1 MRLSKQILLLI
12 LFLVVMLPEAVQ
24 AEEQLH
30 TKTVLVIGTG
40 KIYSD
45 NVAVARNRAISN
57 SLVSAIENVAKD
69 FLPLESLV
77 QNFQV
82 INEILYSN
90 AKEFVQG
97 YKVLTE
103 AFYGNSYRVM
113 VQATVSIDKVQ
124 QQLSIAGIMIGKK
137 SMPRV
142 LFFIAEQSAEDNLPQ
157 YWWGEGMPAVKSVA
171 ESGMTRV
178 MMKKGFLII
187 DYGELAQNLR
197 NEASGLESGSDWQ
210 EPGMPLSLELES
222 DQDRPDKTLILESES
237 NEQKVHKKLSLGA
250 ELNYQEAIELG
261 AKINADVVIVGKSI
275 ASKAP
280 NIMGKNI
287 KSFRGVVTAR
297 AFRTDTGKEIA
308 SASQTA
314 VSVNIDE
321 VAGGRAA
328 LSDAGALAGKD
339 LSLQILDEWQKEIK
353 KLVNIEL
360 AVSGTSNFANFVQ
373 FRKTLNDIS
382 GVNRV
387 QLKEMRLDESVIS
400 VDFQGN
406 AKELADALMLEA
418 FDSFGI
424 NIYEVSQNRLRIE
437 FIPSQ

>member
-1 MRLSKQILLLI
+1 MRLSKQILLLV
-12 LFLVVMLPEAVQ
+12 LFLVMMLPGGVQ

-30 TKTVLVIGTG
+30 TKTILVIGTG
-40 KIYSD
+40 RIYGD
-45 NVAVARNRAISN
+45 NVTVARNRAISN

-69 FLPLESLV
+69 FLPLESLI

-90 AKEFVQG
+90 TKEFVQG

-103 AFYGNSYRVM
+103 ALSGNTYRVM

-137 SMPRV
+137 SMPRL
-142 LFFIAEQSAEDNLPQ
+142 LFFIAEQSTEDNLPQ
-157 YWWGEGMPAVKSVA
+157 YWWGEDMPAVKSAA
-171 ESGMTRV
+171 ESGMTGV
-178 MMKKGFLII
+178 MMEKGFLII

-197 NEASGLESGSDWQ
+197 NET
-210 EPGMPLSLELES
+210 LSLELES
-222 DQDRPDKTLILESES
+222 DQDRSDKTLILEP
-237 NEQKVHKKLSLGA
+237 
-250 ELNYQEAIELG
+250 ELDYQEAHDTLSLEPELDYQEAAQLG
-261 AKINADVVIVGKSI
+261 VRVNADVVIVGKAI

-287 KSFRGVVTAR
+287 KSFRGTVTVR

-339 LSLQILDEWQKEIK
+339 LSLQILEEWRKEIK

-360 AVSGTSNFANFVQ
+360 AVEGTANFANFVQ
-373 FRKTLNDIS
+373 FRKTLNDIP

-406 AKELADALMLEA
+406 AKELADALMLKA

-424 NIYEVSQNRLRIE
+424 NIYEVSQNSLRIE
-437 FIPSQ
+437 LIPSQ

>member
-1 MRLSKQILLLI
+1 MRLSKQILLLV
-12 LFLVVMLPEAVQ
+12 LFLVMMLPGGVQ

-40 KIYSD
+40 RIYSD

-69 FLPLESLV
+69 FLPLESLI

-103 AFYGNSYRVM
+103 ALSGNIYRVM

-142 LFFIAEQSAEDNLPQ
+142 LFFIAEQSTEDNLPQ
-157 YWWGEGMPAVKSVA
+157 YWWGEGMSAVKSAA
-171 ESGMTRV
+171 ENSMAGI
-178 MMKKGFLII
+178 MMKKGFLIV
-187 DYGELAQNLR
+187 DYENLAQNLR
-197 NEASGLESGSDWQ
+197 NEALDLE
-210 EPGMPLSLELES
+210 PELE
-222 DQDRPDKTLILESES
+222 
-237 NEQKVHKKLSLGA
+237 H
-250 ELNYQEAIELG
+250 QEAVQLG
-261 AKINADVVIVGKSI
+261 VRVNADVVIVGKAI

-287 KSFRGVVTAR
+287 KSFKGAVTVR

-314 VSVNIDE
+314 LSANVDE
-321 VAGGRAA
+321 VAGGMAA

-339 LSLQILDEWQKEIK
+339 LSLQILEEWRKEIK

-360 AVSGTSNFANFVQ
+360 AVEGTANFANFVQ

-406 AKELADALMLEA
+406 AKELADALMLKA

-437 FIPSQ
+437 LIPSQ

>member
-1 MRLSKQILLLI
+1 
-12 LFLVVMLPEAVQ
+12 MLPEAVQ

-40 KIYSD
+40 RIYSD

-69 FLPLESLV
+69 FLPLESLI

-103 AFYGNSYRVM
+103 ALSGNIYRVM

-142 LFFIAEQSAEDNLPQ
+142 LFFIAEQSTEDNLPQ
-157 YWWGEGMPAVKSVA
+157 YWWGEGMSAVKSVA

-197 NEASGLESGSDWQ
+197 NEALDLE
-210 EPGMPLSLELES
+210 PELE
-222 DQDRPDKTLILESES
+222 
-237 NEQKVHKKLSLGA
+237 H
-250 ELNYQEAIELG
+250 QEAVQLG
-261 AKINADVVIVGKSI
+261 VRVNADVVIVGKAI

-287 KSFRGVVTAR
+287 KSFKGAVTVR

-321 VAGGRAA
+321 VAGGKAA

-339 LSLQILDEWQKEIK
+339 LSLQILEEWQKEIK

-437 FIPSQ
+437 LIPSQ

>member
-1 MRLSKQILLLI
+1 MPLFYNIVKKVFITAFFVAAVMILSGIDTADAQQAKDTFIVMGAGNVKKEDVSAARREAI
-12 LFLVVMLPEAVQ
+12 HNFLVTAVGFK
-24 AEEQLH
+24 A
-30 TKTVLVIGTG
+30 TG
-40 KIYSD
+40 RMNIDSM
-45 NVAVARNRAISN
+45 
-57 SLVSAIENVAKD
+57 
-69 FLPLESLV
+69 V
-77 QNFQV
+77 QNFETL
-82 INEILYSN
+82 NEILYPN
-90 AKEFVQG
+90 IDKFIRG
-97 YKVLTE
+97 YKVLTG
-103 AFYGNSYRVM
+103 ARSDSVYRVM

-142 LFFIAEQSAEDNLPQ
+142 LFFIAEQSTEDNLPQ
-157 YWWGEGMPAVKSVA
+157 YWWGEGMSAVKSVA

-178 MMKKGFLII
+178 MMEKGFLII

-197 NEASGLESGSDWQ
+197 NDTLNLE
-210 EPGMPLSLELES
+210 PEL
-222 DQDRPDKTLILESES
+222 D
-237 NEQKVHKKLSLGA
+237 
-250 ELNYQEAIELG
+250 YQEAVQLG
-261 AKINADVVIVGKSI
+261 VRVNADVVIVGKAI

-287 KSFRGVVTAR
+287 KSFRGTVTVL

-314 VSVNIDE
+314 VSVNLDE
-321 VAGGRAA
+321 VAGGKAA

-406 AKELADALMLEA
+406 AKEIADALMLEA
-418 FDSFGI
+418 FDSFG
-424 NIYEVSQNRLRIE
+424 L
-437 FIPSQ
+437 

>member
-1 MRLSKQILLLI
+1 MRLSKQILLLV
-12 LFLVVMLPEAVQ
+12 LFLVMMLPGGVQ

-40 KIYSD
+40 RIYSD

-69 FLPLESLV
+69 FLPLESLI

-103 AFYGNSYRVM
+103 ALSGNIYRVM

-142 LFFIAEQSAEDNLPQ
+142 LFFIAEQSTEDNLPQ
-157 YWWGEGMPAVKSVA
+157 YWWGEGMSAVKSAA
-171 ESGMTRV
+171 ENSMAGI
-178 MMKKGFLII
+178 MMKKGFLIV
-187 DYGELAQNLR
+187 DYENLAQNLR
-197 NEASGLESGSDWQ
+197 NEALDLE
-210 EPGMPLSLELES
+210 PELE
-222 DQDRPDKTLILESES
+222 
-237 NEQKVHKKLSLGA
+237 H
-250 ELNYQEAIELG
+250 QEAVQLG
-261 AKINADVVIVGKSI
+261 VRVNADVVIVGKAI

-287 KSFRGVVTAR
+287 KSFKGAVTVR

-314 VSVNIDE
+314 LSANVDE
-321 VAGGRAA
+321 VAGGMAA

-339 LSLQILDEWQKEIK
+339 LSLQILEEWRKEIK

-360 AVSGTSNFANFVQ
+360 AVEGTANFANFVQ

-387 QLKEMRLDESVIS
+387 QLKEMRVDESVIS

-424 NIYEVSQNRLRIE
+424 NIYEVSQNSLRIE
-437 FIPSQ
+437 LIPSQ

>member
-1 MRLSKQILLLI
+1 MRSAKQISLFV
-12 LFLVVMLPEAVQ
+12 LFLLALSVGVQ

-30 TKTVLVIGTG
+30 ATHSVVLVIGTG
-40 KIYSD
+40 RIYAD

-57 SLVSAIENVAKD
+57 SLVSAIENVVKD

-82 INEILYSN
+82 INNILYSN
-90 AKEFVQG
+90 TEEFVQG

-103 AFYGNSYRVM
+103 ALSGNTYRVM
-113 VQATVSIDKVQ
+113 VQATVSIEKVQ

-142 LFFIAEQSAEDNLPQ
+142 LFFIAEQSTEDSLPQ
-157 YWWGEGMPAVKSVA
+157 YWWGEGMSAVKSVA
-171 ESGMTRV
+171 ENSMAGV

-187 DYGELAQNLR
+187 NYKNLAQNLR
-197 NEASGLESGSDWQ
+197 NETLDELDHQ
-210 EPGMPLSLELES
+210 EAVEILSLE
-222 DQDRPDKTLILESES
+222 P
-237 NEQKVHKKLSLGA
+237 
-250 ELNYQEAIELG
+250 ELDHQEAVELG
-261 AKINADVVIVGKSI
+261 VRVNADVVIVGKAI

-287 KSFRGVVTAR
+287 KSFKGAVTVR
-297 AFRTDTGKEIA
+297 AFRADTGEEIA
-308 SASQTA
+308 FALQTA
-314 VSVNIDE
+314 VSTNVDE

-339 LSLQILDEWQKEIK
+339 LSSQILEEWRKEIK

-360 AVSGTSNFANFVQ
+360 VVKGTANFANFVQ
-373 FRKTLNDIS
+373 FRKILNDIS

-387 QLKEMRLDESVIS
+387 QLKEMRLDEAVLS

-406 AKELADALMLEA
+406 AKELADALMLKA

-437 FIPSQ
+437 LIPSE

>member
-1 MRLSKQILLLI
+1 MRLSKQILLLA
-12 LFLVVMLPEAVQ
+12 LFLVMMLPEAVQ

-40 KIYSD
+40 KIYSN

-69 FLPLESLV
+69 FLPLESLI

-103 AFYGNSYRVM
+103 ALSGNIYRVM

-137 SMPRV
+137 FMPRV
-142 LFFIAEQSAEDNLPQ
+142 LFFIAEQSTEDSLPQ
-157 YWWGEGMPAVKSVA
+157 YWWGQGMPAVKSAA
-171 ESGMTRV
+171 ESGMTGV
-178 MMKKGFLII
+178 MMEKGFLII

-197 NEASGLESGSDWQ
+197 NKTLSV
-210 EPGMPLSLELES
+210 EPGLDYQEAN
-222 DQDRPDKTLILESES
+222 DT
-237 NEQKVHKKLSLGA
+237 LSLGP
-250 ELNYQEAIELG
+250 ELDHQEAVELG

-287 KSFRGVVTAR
+287 KSFKGTVTVR
-297 AFRTDTGKEIA
+297 AFRTDTGEEIA

-314 VSVNIDE
+314 LSVNIDE
-321 VAGGRAA
+321 VAGGIAA

-339 LSLQILDEWQKEIK
+339 LSLQILEEWRREIK
-353 KLVNIEL
+353 KPVNIEL
-360 AVSGTSNFANFVQ
+360 AVEGTANFANFVQ

-387 QLKEMRLDESVIS
+387 QLKEMRVDESVIS

-424 NIYEVSQNRLRIE
+424 NIYEVSQKRLRIE
-437 FIPSQ
+437 LLPSE

>member
-1 MRLSKQILLLI
+1 MRLSKQILLLV
-12 LFLVVMLPEAVQ
+12 LFLVMMLPGGVQ

-40 KIYSD
+40 RIYAD
-45 NVAVARNRAISN
+45 NVTVARNRAISN

-90 AKEFVQG
+90 TKEFVQG

-103 AFYGNSYRVM
+103 ALSGNIYRVM

-137 SMPRV
+137 SMPRL
-142 LFFIAEQSAEDNLPQ
+142 LFFIAEQSTEDNLPQ
-157 YWWGEGMPAVKSVA
+157 YWWGEDIPAVKSAA
-171 ESGMTRV
+171 ESGMTGV
-178 MMKKGFLII
+178 MMEKGFLII

-197 NEASGLESGSDWQ
+197 NEASDLESRSDWQ

-222 DQDRPDKTLILESES
+222 DQDRSDKTLILESE
-237 NEQKVHKKLSLGA
+237 LD
-250 ELNYQEAIELG
+250 YQEAHDTLSLELELDYQEAVQLG
-261 AKINADVVIVGKSI
+261 VRVNADVVIVGKAI

-287 KSFRGVVTAR
+287 KSFRGTVTVQ

-339 LSLQILDEWQKEIK
+339 LSLQILEEWRKEIK

-360 AVSGTSNFANFVQ
+360 AVEGTANFANFVQ

-387 QLKEMRLDESVIS
+387 QLKEMRLDESIIS

-406 AKELADALMLEA
+406 AKELADALMLKA

-424 NIYEVSQNRLRIE
+424 NIYEVSQNSLRIE
-437 FIPSQ
+437 LIPSQ

>member
-1 MRLSKQILLLI
+1 MRSAKQILLFV
-12 LFLVVMLPEAVQ
+12 LFLLALSVGVQ

-30 TKTVLVIGTG
+30 AKTILVIGTG
-40 KIYSD
+40 RIYAD
-45 NVAVARNRAISN
+45 NVAAARNRAISN
-57 SLVSAIENVAKD
+57 SLVSAIEDVVKD

-82 INEILYSN
+82 INNILYSN
-90 AKEFVQG
+90 TEGFVQG

-103 AFYGNSYRVM
+103 ALSGNIYRVM
-113 VQATVSIDKVQ
+113 VQVTVPIEKVQ

-142 LFFIAEQSAEDNLPQ
+142 LFFIAEQSTEDSVPQ
-157 YWWGEGMPAVKSVA
+157 YWWGEGMSVVKSSA
-171 ESGMTRV
+171 ESGMAGI

-187 DYGELAQNLR
+187 DYGNLAQNLR
-197 NEASGLESGSDWQ
+197 NETLDLEPELDHQ
-210 EPGMPLSLELES
+210 EANEVLSLE
-222 DQDRPDKTLILESES
+222 P
-237 NEQKVHKKLSLGA
+237 
-250 ELNYQEAIELG
+250 ELDHQEAVELG
-261 AKINADVVIVGKSI
+261 VRVNADVVIVGKAI

-287 KSFRGVVTAR
+287 RSFKGAVTVR
-297 AFRTDTGKEIA
+297 AFRTDTGEEIA

-314 VSVNIDE
+314 LSVNVDE

-339 LSLQILDEWQKEIK
+339 LSLQILEKWRREIK

-360 AVSGTSNFANFVQ
+360 AVERTANFANFVQ
-373 FRKTLNDIS
+373 FRKTLNDIP

-406 AKELADALMLEA
+406 AKELADALMLKA

-424 NIYEVSQNRLRIE
+424 NIYEVSQKRLRIE
-437 FIPSQ
+437 LISSE

>member
-1 MRLSKQILLLI
+1 MRLSKQILLLV
-12 LFLVVMLPEAVQ
+12 LFLVMMLPGGVQ

-40 KIYSD
+40 RIYSD

-69 FLPLESLV
+69 FLPLESLI

-103 AFYGNSYRVM
+103 ALSGNIYRVM

-142 LFFIAEQSAEDNLPQ
+142 LFFIAEQSTEDNLPQ
-157 YWWGEGMPAVKSVA
+157 YWWGEGMSAVKSVA
-171 ESGMTRV
+171 ESGMTPV
-178 MMKKGFLII
+178 MMEKGFLII
-187 DYGELAQNLR
+187 DYGELAQNFR
-197 NEASGLESGSDWQ
+197 NE
-210 EPGMPLSLELES
+210 
-222 DQDRPDKTLILESES
+222 T
-237 NEQKVHKKLSLGA
+237 LSLGS
-250 ELNYQEAIELG
+250 ELYHQEVVKLG
-261 AKINADVVIVGKSI
+261 VRLNADVVIVGKSI
-275 ASKAP
+275 AGKAP

-287 KSFRGVVTAR
+287 KSFKGTVTVQ
-297 AFRTDTGKEIA
+297 AFRTDTGEEIA
-308 SASQTA
+308 YASQTT
-314 VSVNIDE
+314 VSADVDE
-321 VAGGRAA
+321 VAGGNAA

-339 LSLQILDEWQKEIK
+339 LSLQILEEWRREIK
-353 KLVNIEL
+353 KPVNIEL
-360 AVSGTSNFANFVQ
+360 AVEGTANFANFVQ

-406 AKELADALMLEA
+406 AKELADALMLKA

-424 NIYEVSQNRLRIE
+424 NIYEVSQDRLRIE
-437 FIPSQ
+437 LIPSETAE

>member
-1 MRLSKQILLLI
+1 
-12 LFLVVMLPEAVQ
+12 MLPEAVQ

-40 KIYSD
+40 RIYSD

-69 FLPLESLV
+69 FLPLESLI

-103 AFYGNSYRVM
+103 ALSGNIYRVM

-142 LFFIAEQSAEDNLPQ
+142 LFFIAEQSTEDNLPQ
-157 YWWGEGMPAVKSVA
+157 YWWGEGMSAVKSVA

-178 MMKKGFLII
+178 MMEKDFLII

-197 NEASGLESGSDWQ
+197 NDTLNLE
-210 EPGMPLSLELES
+210 PEL
-222 DQDRPDKTLILESES
+222 D
-237 NEQKVHKKLSLGA
+237 
-250 ELNYQEAIELG
+250 YQEAVQLG
-261 AKINADVVIVGKSI
+261 VRVNADVVIVGKAI

-287 KSFRGVVTAR
+287 KSFKGAVTVR

-314 VSVNIDE
+314 LSANVDE
-321 VAGGRAA
+321 VAGGMAA

-339 LSLQILDEWQKEIK
+339 LSLQILEEWQKEIK

-437 FIPSQ
+437 LIPSQ

>member
-1 MRLSKQILLLI
+1 MRLSKQILLLV
-12 LFLVVMLPEAVQ
+12 LFLVMMLPGGVQ

-40 KIYSD
+40 RIYSD

-69 FLPLESLV
+69 FLPLESLI

-103 AFYGNSYRVM
+103 ALSGNIYRVM

-142 LFFIAEQSAEDNLPQ
+142 LFFIAEQSTEDNLPQ
-157 YWWGEGMPAVKSVA
+157 YWWGEGMSAVKSAA
-171 ESGMTRV
+171 ENSMAGI
-178 MMKKGFLII
+178 MMEKGFLII

-197 NEASGLESGSDWQ
+197 NDT
-210 EPGMPLSLELES
+210 LSLE
-222 DQDRPDKTLILESES
+222 P
-237 NEQKVHKKLSLGA
+237 
-250 ELNYQEAIELG
+250 ELDYQEADDTLSLEPELDYQEADDTLSLEPELDYQEAVELG
-261 AKINADVVIVGKSI
+261 VRVNADVVIVGKAI

-287 KSFRGVVTAR
+287 KSFKGTVTVQ
-297 AFRTDTGKEIA
+297 AFRTDTGEEIA

-321 VAGGRAA
+321 VAGGKAA

-339 LSLQILDEWQKEIK
+339 LSLQILEEWRKEIK

-360 AVSGTSNFANFVQ
+360 AVEGTANFANFVQ

-406 AKELADALMLEA
+406 AKELADALMLKA

-437 FIPSQ
+437 LIPSQ